1 MGVPGMIVRDSSGG
15 LWFDWA
21 IRFPENGVDART
33 LAQGGKRISLQD
45 NEMRYVTGHSMA
57 GGLWA
62 ISDIIRSMIGRWP
75 TLGVTDRALVMSAL
89 NRHPWEWRNPSRPTT
104 AWHASVL
111 SRTDNGLIQH
121 APLNWRLAHGNSA
134 NPYSP
139 GIELEGLLATHGPAD
154 PWQVATLLRME
165 RDLAQHYGRPF
176 RRANGGWHQHGE
188 HGPTSCPEGRYA
200 PLYAAWAKEE
210 EQEDDEMGMTAEEL
224 ARLERL
230 ERHLFGAQ
238 PGERMARLETDQ
250 RLDLEGR
257 VSRLEDNN
265 GPIGRRLYA
274 LEEHVDK
281 HPTEGLT
288 IEDVERLAVDAVAD
302 KLTGVDR

>member
-1 MGVPGMIVRDSSGG
+1 MIVRDAAGG

-33 LAQGGKRISLQD
+33 LLQGGKRISLQD

-89 NRHPWEWRNPSRPTT
+89 NRQSWEWRNPSRPST
-104 AWHASVL
+104 AWHGSVL

-121 APLNWRLAHGNSA
+121 APINWRLAHGNSA
-134 NPYSP
+134 NPYSS
-139 GIELEGLLATHGPAD
+139 GWELEGAAATHGPAD
-154 PWQVATLLRME
+154 PWQVATLRRME
-165 RDLAQHYGRPF
+165 RDFAAFYARPF
-176 RRANGGWHQHGE
+176 RRVNGGWHEHGE

-200 PLYAAWAKEE
+200 TLYAAWAREE
-210 EQEDDEMGMTAEEL
+210 AENVEDADMGMTPEEQARM

-230 ERHLFGAQ
+230 LFGDR
-238 PGERMARLETDQ
+238 PEERMGQIEEIGRLN
-250 RLDLEGR
+250 LEGR
-257 VSRLEDNN
+257 VSRLEDDN
-265 GPIGRRLYA
+265 GPIGRRLA
-274 LEEHVDK
+274 VAEDHVNN
-281 HPTEGLT
+281 HPSGGMTV
-288 IEDVERLAVDAVAD
+288 EDVERLAVDAVAD